1 MAFQLAR
8 RTRIMMLVVPVLPE
22 PVSGNDTPAGVNRAG
37 RLDHDA
43 VIESLQPPV
52 GRPNAF
58 APVVSAQLL
67 RERYDAVTIG

>member
-1 MAFQLAR
+1 
-8 RTRIMMLVVPVLPE
+8 
-22 PVSGNDTPAGVNRAG
+22 
-37 RLDHDA
+37 

-58 APVVSAQLL
+58 APVVSAQFL